1 MIIREEIDLDKP
13 LTSEQQEMLE
23 ILKDRPVQ
31 PDEDCPE
38 LIKEQILQFRRIPE
52 LGQEEHRTDASALK
66 HF

>member
-52 LGQEEHRTDASALK
+52 LGQE
-66 HF
+66 